1 MARGWLLAKAGMLVH
16 VLHPCEYPGFFS
28 RPLKTRGLMPDW
40 IGWTLIIIIAA
51 IFCIGLAIFLGSSNK
66 R

>member
-28 RPLKTRGLMPDW
+28 LFYRATKHPGLIELDQ
-40 IGWTLIIIIAA
+40 
-51 IFCIGLAIFLGSSNK
+51 LGG
-66 R
+66 